1 MAEREELSDSKWRD
15 DLTYIKSEK
24 SRIYPPSINQCRIY
38 TSMDITTN
46 PTPPWILQ
54 PTRHLHG
61 YYNRPDTSMDITTDP
76 IAAVK
81 GKGRDDQCEV
91 VGQHSFTSPTGCR
104 LSAVARVCE
113 VLWQATTTAN
123 LMPVSWLWC
132 QSSVR
137 LP

>member
-1 MAEREELSDSKWRD
+1 
-15 DLTYIKSEK
+15 
-24 SRIYPPSINQCRIY
+24 
-38 TSMDITTN
+38 MDITTE
-46 PTPPWILQ
+46 
-54 PTRHLHG
+54 
-61 YYNRPDTSMDITTDP
+61 P

-81 GKGRDDQCEV
+81 GKGRDDKCEV

-113 VLWQATTTAN
+113 VLWQATATDN

-137 LP
+137 LPLTKQQQQKGRLQETTVLLNLFLCQCVLVCDSNKMYAKFL